1 MTSQLTDIKKQFP
14 IFQNH
19 PKLVYLYNASTT
31 QKPQRVIDAL
41 NHFYTHANANV
52 HRGVYKLS
60 ETATELFERT
70 RDTIA
75 KFINARHPHEIIF
88 TKGTTESINAIAYT
102 WGEQNITAGN
112 EIVVSLLEHHSN
124 FVPWQQLAHR
134 KKAVFKVIPLTDEG
148 LITQAALRATITE
161 RTKLVA
167 VTYVSNVL
175 GIMPPLEQIIGQAH
189 KVGAKVLVDAAQAVA
204 HLPVDVQKLDCDW
217 LVFSG
222 HKMYGPTG
230 VGVLYG
236 KEALLES
243 MPPFLYG
250 GGMNDAVHFLQTLEM
265 HEIQSHEKILL
276 QKAFKALQKIPHI
289 QIHGPHNTKH
299 CLGVISFQIEGIH
312 AHDVATLADEKD
324 VALRVGHHCAQ
335 PLMQHLRVPSTCR
348 VSFGVYNNEHDIE
361 ILCEAL
367 RYAKTVFHL

>member
-1 MTSQLTDIKKQFP
+1 
-14 IFQNH
+14 
-19 PKLVYLYNASTT
+19 
-31 QKPQRVIDAL
+31 
-41 NHFYTHANANV
+41 
-52 HRGVYKLS
+52 
-60 ETATELFERT
+60 
-70 RDTIA
+70 
-75 KFINARHPHEIIF
+75 
-88 TKGTTESINAIAYT
+88 
-102 WGEQNITAGN
+102 
-112 EIVVSLLEHHSN
+112 
-124 FVPWQQLAHR
+124 
-134 KKAVFKVIPLTDEG
+134 
-148 LITQAALRATITE
+148 
-161 RTKLVA
+161 
-167 VTYVSNVL
+167 
-175 GIMPPLEQIIGQAH
+175 
-189 KVGAKVLVDAAQAVA
+189 
-204 HLPVDVQKLDCDW
+204 
-217 LVFSG
+217 
-222 HKMYGPTG
+222 MYGPTG

-250 GGMNDAVHFLQTLEM
+250 GGMIDEVQIQDTSFARLPEKFEGGTPPIAEIVALHDAVHFLQTLEM